1 MMSLLSRPISGDAEK
16 AAPGRGGTKNW
27 EDTLLFE
34 GGFTFRNF
42 VADAFAIFMF
52 VLWFWLFVSVASD
65 LFRRHD
71 ISGWVKVLWVIAL
84 ILFSYIGIFAYILT
98 QGRGMAERNQ
108 ARTQEARDEL
118 RQIAG
123 FSAADEI
130 EKLDRLKSSGSISE
144 QEYARLRARLV
155 GG

>member
-1 MMSLLSRPISGDAEK
+1 LLRAPDATTL
-16 AAPGRGGTKNW
+16 RGQCLSTRRKRCEENA
-27 EDTLLFE
+27 LLFE

-71 ISGWVKVLWVIAL
+71 MSGWAKVAWVIAL

-108 ARTQEARDEL
+108 ARAQQARDEL
-118 RQIAG
+118 GQVAG

-130 EKLDRLKSSGSISE
+130 EKLNRLKSAGSISE
-144 QEYARLRARLV
+144 QEYARLRTRLV

>member
-1 MMSLLSRPISGDAEK
+1 
-16 AAPGRGGTKNW
+16 
-27 EDTLLFE
+27 LLFE

-108 ARTQEARDEL
+108 ARAQEARDEL